1 MSIELFSTNCPKC
14 KILEAKLREKKVL
27 FQLFEGERA
36 IESIQERGFMTAPL
50 LCVDGEN
57 MEFGQAI
64 KWVNG
69 LK

>member
-14 KILEAKLREKKVL
+14 KILETKLREKKVL

-50 LCVDGEN
+50 LCVDGKN
-57 MEFGQAI
+57 MEFNAAM
-64 KWVNG
+64 KWLSDIN
-69 LK
+69 